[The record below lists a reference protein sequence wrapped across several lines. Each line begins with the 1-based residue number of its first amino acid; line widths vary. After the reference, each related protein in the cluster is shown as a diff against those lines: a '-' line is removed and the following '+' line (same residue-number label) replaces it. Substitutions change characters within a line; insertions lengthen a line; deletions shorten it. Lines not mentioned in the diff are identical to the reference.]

1 MSEKSWE
8 IQSSVALDGELDA
21 TATIELLDA
30 MAEDESCRE
39 QWQNLR
45 AVDRALDPV
54 IRPAARPLTAA
65 RPLRATRPRSRF
77 LWLSAPAAAAAL
89 LAFLLLGP
97 RLSNVDNLPDPGDSP
112 LTVRLAANEGEMTEQ
127 RFVQLV
133 VEVLQ
138 ADLRFQQ
145 KLFEVLEEVHPEAS
159 RTGAGSGEGSPESSE
174 RLVLGHEEDPNSGY
188 GELPFEA
195 LAGIH

>member
-30 MAEDESCRE
+30 RAEDESCRE

-127 RFVQLV
+127 RF
-133 VEVLQ
+133 
-138 ADLRFQQ
+138 
-145 KLFEVLEEVHPEAS
+145 
-159 RTGAGSGEGSPESSE
+159 
-174 RLVLGHEEDPNSGY
+174 
-188 GELPFEA
+188 
-195 LAGIH
+195 